1 LPGPDRCNDGNTLNS
16 PTVAVD
22 STNPN
27 HLYIV
32 WATSTS
38 ATNENIV
45 VAESA
50 DGGQTFPLSI
60 NANGAVTARRF
71 MPWACSIGGIAFTS
85 WYDRRAANTGA
96 SNDLTDYFLASVS
109 SANGTLQQGPE
120 VNLSMN
126 PDPQCATG
134 WPCGTW
140 EVRDAT
146 SCSVQPQLAGKCGAS
161 WPGTGAACSFTNPQW
176 PQGQQCQSWGG
187 GCPKYGDYNG
197 NTCAA
202 GSVYTAWASATAP
215 PGLPAP
221 NGISIF
227 SAVFP
232 LADVQVTN
240 LLQSG
245 TNWCATIT
253 ATERSQPV
261 TGSVMINGVTGAT
274 NQQICF
280 PACSTTVTEIVC
292 TPGRKPPCM
301 MIHVPELTACKGTV
315 SVPPPVPL
323 IQISVGPP

>member
-1 LPGPDRCNDGNTLNS
+1 MLRKFSACDNGLTPQPQVVVASFVGPQACGNSPGPAPLPGLDRCNDGNTLNS

-96 SNDLTDYFLASVS
+96 SNDLTEYFLASVS

-126 PDPQCATG
+126 PDPQRATG

-161 WPGTGAACSFTNPQW
+161 WPGTGAACSFTNPQC
-176 PQGQQCQSWGG
+176 PQGQQCQSWGA
-187 GCPKYGDYNG
+187 GCPKYGNYNG

-215 PGLPAP
+215 PGLP
-221 NGISIF
+221 
-227 SAVFP
+227 
-232 LADVQVTN
+232 
-240 LLQSG
+240 
-245 TNWCATIT
+245 
-253 ATERSQPV
+253 
-261 TGSVMINGVTGAT
+261 GA
-274 NQQICF
+274 
-280 PACSTTVTEIVC
+280 
-292 TPGRKPPCM
+292 
-301 MIHVPELTACKGTV
+301 
-315 SVPPPVPL
+315 
-323 IQISVGPP
+323 